1 MKNLSLLVL
10 CMLLTGCSIESE
22 SIYTTPKVIYP
33 MHWKKNSS
41 AELKFSLNDFQDPL
55 LSKFLSEIIKNNNN
69 LAISMLRVQRAQL
82 EVDKDKIISEP
93 RVNATFNSGANS
105 ILTNASNWTINNSSN
120 FNASYELDLWHKLSQ
135 QHDIAKL
142 ARDITKDELRLV
154 RLTLLTTASNNY
166 WKLAFINHQIKL
178 IHQNIDYAK
187 ETVRLAKIRYQSGGS
202 SAVEVLNAEQNL
214 LMQENFITAKNNERL
229 IAENEQALL
238 LGIQPGMAPYQ
249 LMSLPKLQLP
259 KVNSGIPVSALRHR
273 PDVHAKE
280 LQLRSAL
287 GNIDIKNKQYYPD
300 FSLTTALGSSSK
312 KLLEF
317 IRNPISSSVTA
328 VFSLPFLE
336 LRKMKV
342 DSKIAYNDYEQIV
355 LDFKQTLYNAM
366 VSIEDALSL
375 RMQLIGQEKSLQD
388 SLAHA
393 RKIEYLNK
401 VRYKQGSLPISSWLD
416 SQEQCR
422 QIEFSLALNRFEQ
435 YKNLAKIYFELGGDD
450 SVL

>member
-229 IAENEQALL
+229 
-238 LGIQPGMAPYQ
+238 
-249 LMSLPKLQLP
+249 
-259 KVNSGIPVSALRHR
+259 
-273 PDVHAKE
+273 
-280 LQLRSAL
+280 
-287 GNIDIKNKQYYPD
+287 
-300 FSLTTALGSSSK
+300 
-312 KLLEF
+312 
-317 IRNPISSSVTA
+317 
-328 VFSLPFLE
+328 
-336 LRKMKV
+336 
-342 DSKIAYNDYEQIV
+342 
-355 LDFKQTLYNAM
+355 
-366 VSIEDALSL
+366 
-375 RMQLIGQEKSLQD
+375 
-388 SLAHA
+388 
-393 RKIEYLNK
+393 
-401 VRYKQGSLPISSWLD
+401 
-416 SQEQCR
+416 
-422 QIEFSLALNRFEQ
+422 
-435 YKNLAKIYFELGGDD
+435 
-450 SVL
+450 